1 MNPLLDLARFGQSYW
16 LDDLTRPMIESGELQ
31 RRVTNE
37 GLTGVTANPSIFRAA
52 LHASGAYDR
61 QIRELA
67 VHPLN
72 GIYEALI
79 VADVRDACDILR
91 PVYDRT
97 QGSDGALLQAR
108 VEEVGTGTYVPP
120 LQRLTFTQVGTKWLA
135 SRVRL
140 RASTRADYQTMLD
153 CYLFPYFGPRKYET
167 ISRLDIEQ
175 CRADLQEGVPES
187 VLRTSPFGRPNGR
200 AKLLSCS
207 FV

>member
-37 GLTGVTANPSIFRAA
+37 GRTGVTANPSIFRAA

-79 VADVRDACDILR
+79 VADVRDACDILTPGVR
-91 PVYDRT
+91 SHAGGVMVPCFRREWKKSGQAPTCPRCNDLRSLKWERS
-97 QGSDGALLQAR
+97 GSQAECGCGPR
-108 VEEVGTGTYVPP
+108 HERITRRCSIATCS
-120 LQRLTFTQVGTKWLA
+120 LTLGLA
-135 SRVRL
+135 STKRSRGWISSSFGLTCKKV
-140 RASTRADYQTMLD
+140 
-153 CYLFPYFGPRKYET
+153 FPKACCT
-167 ISRLDIEQ
+167 L
-175 CRADLQEGVPES
+175 
-187 VLRTSPFGRPNGR
+187 GR
-200 AKLLSCS
+200 
-207 FV
+207 

>member
-1 MNPLLDLARFGQSYW
+1 VRPICKRGDRSRHIETPKGVFETAAHEKQAAR
-16 LDDLTRPMIESGELQ
+16 
-31 RRVTNE
+31 
-37 GLTGVTANPSIFRAA
+37 
-52 LHASGAYDR
+52 
-61 QIRELA
+61 
-67 VHPLN
+67 
-72 GIYEALI
+72 
-79 VADVRDACDILR
+79 
-91 PVYDRT
+91 
-97 QGSDGALLQAR
+97 ALLQAR

-175 CRADLQEGVPES
+175 FRADLQEGVPES